1 MCIRDRYRTVIGF
14 HAVVGGFATG
24 RIGRDRFAVS
34 KERCFSVFP
43 VRLFN
48 AAQRARQGMVKQ
60 VARRAAFIHGVAR
73 TAPGQQVLFRTGEGL
88 SLIHIFSREAL
99 EDSRNILRYYR
110 HGILW
115 RVGISLLAGG
125 CISFFLSAQPLFTAL
140 LFLMFLVAECIFDMI
155 FYRRFLKE

>member
-1 MCIRDRYRTVIGF
+1 MQINNTLFKRKILSFTLIQVALLSFLLIL
-14 HAVVGGFATG
+14 
-24 RIGRDRFAVS
+24 
-34 KERCFSVFP
+34 SVA
-43 VRLFN
+43 VRL
-48 AAQRARQGMVKQ
+48 
-60 VARRAAFIHGVAR
+60 
-73 TAPGQQVLFRTGEGL
+73 VLYPL
-88 SLIHIFSREAL
+88 SYLESLPLYIIVGFFFLWEMLQFFLVSREAL

-115 RVGISLLAGG
+115 RVGISMLAGG

>member
-1 MCIRDRYRTVIGF
+1 MQINNTLFKRKILSFTLIQVALLSFLLIL
-14 HAVVGGFATG
+14 
-24 RIGRDRFAVS
+24 
-34 KERCFSVFP
+34 SVA
-43 VRLFN
+43 VRLVLYPL
-48 AAQRARQGMVKQ
+48 RYLESLPLY
-60 VARRAAFIHGVAR
+60 FIVGFFFLWEMLQFFLV
-73 TAPGQQVLFRTGEGL
+73 
-88 SLIHIFSREAL
+88 SREAL

-115 RVGISLLAGG
+115 RVGISMLAGG